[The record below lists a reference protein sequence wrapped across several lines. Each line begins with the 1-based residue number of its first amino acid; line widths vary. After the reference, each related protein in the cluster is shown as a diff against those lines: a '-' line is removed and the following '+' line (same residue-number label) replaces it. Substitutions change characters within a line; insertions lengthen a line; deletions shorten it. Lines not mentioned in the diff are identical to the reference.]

1 MQLSSAFNPNCRLES
16 SGRYNGVH
24 APRLCV
30 AAAAPTKPRP
40 HQKRALHIV
49 RVATPE
55 VVSQHTMY
63 VSGHAPCQLGRLTAV
78 LLERNSG
85 HHPEHWTPQG
95 ARCTAA
101 TEGGSSK
108 RSCVPTGWFPAYH
121 RHVSNSSW
129 PPSCATASMSNCA
142 NACYATV
149 QLLQLSGSPQSLH
162 GVLCGIFAAAAC
174 GLSRMPA
181 CKSGG
186 D

>member
-1 MQLSSAFNPNCRLES
+1 LVQVVGSILASDVEVVLFQTDISCRVCSGMLRTSNRLQSATVSPVSTCWLYLQGIARVSDSFHGTNRRRVFAMQLSSALKPNCRLKS
-16 SGRYNGVH
+16 SGRYNAVH

-101 TEGGSSK
+101 TEGGSTK
-108 RSCVPTGWFPAYH
+108 RS
-121 RHVSNSSW
+121 
-129 PPSCATASMSNCA
+129 
-142 NACYATV
+142 
-149 QLLQLSGSPQSLH
+149 
-162 GVLCGIFAAAAC
+162 
-174 GLSRMPA
+174 
-181 CKSGG
+181 
-186 D
+186 